1 MPPSLSTPV
10 AHATSSPAKTIEER
24 EKIPVLP
31 KTNIEARKVGRKL
44 VRPRIVK
51 PQEPKVDAEMPEIQ
65 GNLTVVPPP
74 QPPVRKRPATSE
86 LQEESQQLFSQEGAE
101 VPVLKKSKGSDKS
114 SSLQEGAEAQSPS
127 HLEIPENLPAVEES
141 ADDLKEDEA
150 VDETVGEEPKVEPL
164 QNEAVDEEENVEEA
178 AEVMVESES
187 EREEGEMVSDL
198 GDVDGSGG
206 GGNISGSPEIGE
218 IQLDRMSE
226 EPVVPTTD
234 IGDIALSPQ
243 IVEEDEDCD
252 DKNDVMEETEEGG
265 LDKLNDQQVAPVET
279 DQIPETAAVGG
290 ESASPP
296 PPPPSSGGVEVV
308 SLSKQEGTASS
319 SNVVTASAAET
330 EVKEQQQQQQQ
341 QEQVSSSTV
350 SGSPSTT
357 INLQER
363 ARQRAQL
370 RQAAL
375 LGRGRGRAPRGRGGR
390 GGRGQS

>member
-1 MPPSLSTPV
+1 M
-10 AHATSSPAKTIEER
+10 
-24 EKIPVLP
+24 
-31 KTNIEARKVGRKL
+31 
-44 VRPRIVK
+44 
-51 PQEPKVDAEMPEIQ
+51 
-65 GNLTVVPPP
+65 
-74 QPPVRKRPATSE
+74 
-86 LQEESQQLFSQEGAE
+86 
-101 VPVLKKSKGSDKS
+101 LKKSKGSDES
-114 SSLQEGAEAQSPS
+114 SSVQEGAEAQSPS

-150 VDETVGEEPKVEPL
+150 VDETVGEEPKVEQL

-178 AEVMVESES
+178 AEVMMESES

-206 GGNISGSPEIGE
+206 GGNISGSPEIGK
-218 IQLDRMSE
+218 IHLDRMSE

-252 DKNDVMEETEEGG
+252 DKNDDVMEETEEGG

-330 EVKEQQQQQQQ
+330 EVKEQQQQ
-341 QEQVSSSTV
+341 EQVSSSTV

-375 LGRGRGRAPRGRGGR
+375 LGRGRGCAPRGRGGR